1 MDAEP
6 SKYISVTPE
15 QVLYVAP
22 SPQVTNDGLLV
33 AILVQNKE
41 RGFLRNYPS
50 NGGVIARHKR
60 DVDLNVNNSTGYLP
74 SFWIVHALLN
84 QQHQLEFAVILLIS
98 IDSSLYT
105 HIFLVNQFQSN
116 LTVSSING
124 GFIPTQMYSLDEFMA
139 PSLFERRLEIF
150 IPLIL
155 VATVFFIGLTVTLV
169 CIRSRT
175 KSMATWDPPAG
186 VIFGKVF

>member
-41 RGFLRNYPS
+41 RGSLRNYPS
-50 NGGVIARHKR
+50 SGGVIARHKR

-98 IDSSLYT
+98 ID
-105 HIFLVNQFQSN
+105 
-116 LTVSSING
+116 
-124 GFIPTQMYSLDEFMA
+124 
-139 PSLFERRLEIF
+139 
-150 IPLIL
+150 
-155 VATVFFIGLTVTLV
+155 
-169 CIRSRT
+169 
-175 KSMATWDPPAG
+175 
-186 VIFGKVF
+186 